1 MYHGLGR
8 RVGRRGAPGTERPDG
23 TIAARRPYDHAV
35 DFYSDVLLE
44 LVTALGAALFIANA
58 YALIRRS
65 ADRREGAREA
75 VARSR
80 PGSPVRKEVR
90 ATRSTLDQAPLARD
104 RKSVV

>member
-1 MYHGLGR
+1 ME
-8 RVGRRGAPGTERPDG
+8 PPDG
-23 TIAARRPYDHAV
+23 TVTAARSYDHIV

-90 ATRSTLDQAPLARD
+90 ATRSTLDQAPLARTVTFMVLGF
-104 RKSVV
+104 VVAIWGIASMVA